1 MINAIIES
9 KGNTLVTEL
18 PIGIYT
24 LYERLLSV
32 GISANPKTIRLTDN
46 EEDDIRVK
54 LYSESDF
61 ENHLLRVLDEE
72 NTLADANLLTAVVQN
87 AHEEL
92 RNDIEQNILYD
103 QYTSM
108 NEVIDDIRTMTAN
121 TGPVKITFYCPL
133 VGTIEDDE
141 GLSSS
146 VGGRFLHSYQWAI
159 EEAIDILL
167 YDMVGTVTAE
177 KRKGYLLAACRA
189 CRAAG
194 TTDGTRNSRHRSCGR
209 NDTACRA

>member
-92 RNDIEQNILYD
+92 RNNIE
-103 QYTSM
+103 
-108 NEVIDDIRTMTAN
+108 
-121 TGPVKITFYCPL
+121 
-133 VGTIEDDE
+133 
-141 GLSSS
+141 
-146 VGGRFLHSYQWAI
+146 
-159 EEAIDILL
+159 
-167 YDMVGTVTAE
+167 
-177 KRKGYLLAACRA
+177 
-189 CRAAG
+189 
-194 TTDGTRNSRHRSCGR
+194 
-209 NDTACRA
+209 

>member
-61 ENHLLRVLDEE
+61 GNHLLRVLDEE

-121 TGPVKITFYCPL
+121 TGPVWQ
-133 VGTIEDDE
+133 E
-141 GLSSS
+141 
-146 VGGRFLHSYQWAI
+146 
-159 EEAIDILL
+159 ILP
-167 YDMVGTVTAE
+167 
-177 KRKGYLLAACRA
+177 
-189 CRAAG
+189 
-194 TTDGTRNSRHRSCGR
+194 
-209 NDTACRA
+209 